1 MRCKGKDAHE
11 MSDGQKFC
19 AACGS
24 AAEET
29 LAKAVC
35 GGCHAEG
42 AGDQKFCAHCGEPLA
57 KAADFDAGMAALED
71 LYTTTRQSPDE
82 LSVEEHSWGTPQ
94 VGDLLKGQGAD
105 GVIDAAPVLD
115 AVLESANRV
124 ADQVVAGNRQSVKLE
139 RALGVIAK
147 AIVTVVRPLMAE
159 VQSVRNEMQTQGN
172 QRLPRRGQ
180 VELVHKAIPDVSG
193 DQADETPRGE
203 FLWKSACDFETEGLL
218 EHGDATMTQSYAN
231 AGHSVRTLA
240 QENPPLAR
248 RLATTFQRKM
258 RAA

>member
-1 MRCKGKDAHE
+1 MRCKGKDGHE

-19 AACGS
+19 ATCGS
-24 AAEET
+24 GAEET
-29 LAKAVC
+29 LAKSVC

-42 AGDQKFCAHCGEPLA
+42 AGDQKFCAQCGEPMA

-71 LYTTTRQSPDE
+71 LYTTTRQTPDE
-82 LSVEEHSWGTPQ
+82 LTVEEHSWGTPQ

-115 AVLESANRV
+115 AVLESSNRV

-159 VQSVRNEMQTQGN
+159 VKALRDEMQTQGN

-180 VELVHKAIPDVSG
+180 VELVHKAM
-193 DQADETPRGE
+193 RGA
-203 FLWKSACDFETEGLL
+203 F
-218 EHGDATMTQSYAN
+218 
-231 AGHSVRTLA
+231 AGHLHIATGSLVPRVVGA
-240 QENPPLAR
+240 QQLREIAVHP
-248 RLATTFQRKM
+248 
-258 RAA
+258 RALKYPDCRVLRVLSIF